1 MVDSAYFLRAF
12 TITMLGHTDQNKR
25 EKWRVETTAPAR
37 NLVTDLKMFVG
48 LTPTLFLVYYLKNVN
63 DLGSISSMIL
73 DTAVKL

>member
-1 MVDSAYFLRAF
+1 MKEIKED
-12 TITMLGHTDQNKR
+12 TKR
-25 EKWRVETTAPAR
+25 WRNGRWKQHQPEIWLLT
-37 NLVTDLKMFVG
+37 LKMFVG